1 MLPQSILDHIINNSS
16 ISKPRALSNSFQK
29 FNSKSQCSQSFN
41 KEDNIASQNNK
52 ESQIDDQI
60 SELLFK
66 ENVSLQNHEDALMVV
81 SILRKQIKSKLEINF
96 VKKALENLDIW
107 KNQVNLFNQ
116 GSSFNNSI
124 FSHMKVQYCQKGEV
138 IFNYGNLCIYK
149 HILILLLTKG
159 DQGTIYYIV
168 AQGIIKFDFF
178 FNILMKSIFYLFA
191 GSFSCLIP
199 KSIKQQK
206 QTDEQLNQEQRLNLQ
221 KNISVIQEKTK
232 EIVINPLEELIPIT
246 EYVKPSEKQKVVEE
260 VPIQNES
267 QTFSKKKIIQE
278 FKQEDIDE
286 DKIYK
291 LNFPSFTKIKVYTP
305 GESFGEIALLTMQK
319 ERKATI
325 LSREDGVLITLDKSK
340 FDKILNIFKELK
352 IRNSLDFLHR
362 FSFLNELGPTKLL
375 SLLHCTEI
383 IKFKKSN
390 VIYKEGDKAENIFF
404 IRQGV
409 IMLTKLGEIVD
420 DKLQEQRQQE
430 LEENQSLD
438 LNKVKKNQAL
448 SQSQIRV
455 QLVVYKENCFF
466 GEDEIMQD
474 LSMRNTKAE
483 VSSFEA
489 EIYIISKQ
497 RLFDYLKGSNV
508 YHILVQEYDVKQK
521 WRAQQYKNIINMKQ
535 NTINQY
541 NTKMKQMLGEEYR
554 QAYINRINSQ
564 LLQSELNKSKA
575 CTTSQKLQKPMI
587 NNFTK
592 ELNLQKKQSSILNK
606 SQISQQEDILA
617 DDNFVQKAEQLDTS
631 NSSFVTKQNKQEYY
645 NDNKKDF
652 IQIDEF
658 FKNQDSE
665 NISSPLHQTFR
676 IPPELSDNSL
686 NQILEE
692 RFQHKQMVLNQS
704 EKKGKPSNFF
714 IVIDPHQRKQQDLD
728 IFKLKKEKTKPVFQK
743 QFQKKRLQNS
753 EQNSKT
759 YQTDKKIFVEQ
770 IEDFSQIFNMT
781 RQESQN
787 VQQNIVDQ
795 TKNNLFEIS
804 HDEKQNFTSI
814 SLDSKQTS
822 NKYKNSIN
830 SSNDEIKPHQQHK
843 GQNYYPKQIQQD
855 IHSQGSNKQQQ
866 NHTQLQQ
873 HQQLVDQVQS
883 QNQTQIQ
890 VQGQLTPQ
898 QNINSFKQSHRKI
911 FSDQAFFNKFNNQ
924 CNQQQNF
931 KNFKQNFINPKI
943 LPQNIQLAFTQN
955 QQNQESYVNLFSSRT
970 YKQHSQSNFNS
981 LINDQLLFSQRLQKS
996 QLSLQI
1002 EQQNNH
1008 KQLLM
1013 FNNLD
1018 VKSVNIYKKPFN
1030 PKRNCKSQQS
1040 SNVRSSLNEQSP
1052 KIQNIS
1058 YASPRYSMFS
1068 NSVAASPKQAQIFE
1082 QLPISSSQT
1091 KLDVDFVQ
1099 ESQSSKDIKQK
1110 LKKLEKEVKYINLK
1124 KILKNIESSKIF
1136 KQINRNYFTN
1146 SNKQIQSTKQK
1157 INDFDQIQS
1166 TTTNLQAPLYQS
1178 SKNYEFKSRV
1188 EFSSKLP
1195 KRYSTSPNQD
1205 YCNYLQPGDFLI
1217 TSQMQVHKS
1226 KKGQQNS

>member
-1 MLPQSILDHIINNSS
+1 MLPQSILDHIINNTN
-16 ISKPRALSNSFQK
+16 ISKPRAISNSFQK
-29 FNSKSQCSQSFN
+29 LNSKSQCSQSFN
-41 KEDNIASQNNK
+41 IEDNCTGQNNK
-52 ESQIDDQI
+52 ESQIDNQI

-66 ENVSLQNHEDALMVV
+66 ENVSLQNHEDAIMVV

-138 IFNYGNLCIYK
+138 IFNYG
-149 HILILLLTKG
+149 

-168 AQGIIKFDFF
+168 AQ
-178 FNILMKSIFYLFA
+178 

-221 KNISVIQEKTK
+221 KNISVIQEKSK
-232 EIVINPLEELIPIT
+232 EIVINPLEELIPIS
-246 EYVKPSEKQKVVEE
+246 EYVKPSEKIKVIEE
-260 VPIQNES
+260 EPINES
-267 QTFSKKKIIQE
+267 QIFSKKKIIRNFQ
-278 FKQEDIDE
+278 QEDFDE

-291 LNFPSFTKIKVYTP
+291 INFPNFSKIKVYTP

-325 LSREDGVLITLDKSK
+325 ISREDGVLITLDKSK

-375 SLLHCTEI
+375 SLLHCTDI

-409 IMLTKLGEIVD
+409 IMLTKLGEIID
-420 DKLQEQRQQE
+420 DKLIEQRQQE
-430 LEENQSLD
+430 LDENQSLD
-438 LNKVKKNQAL
+438 LNKVKKNQAI

-455 QLVVYKENCFF
+455 QLVVYKENSFF

-474 LSMRNTKAE
+474 LSLRNTKAE

-489 EIYIISKQ
+489 EIYKISKQ

-508 YHILVQEYDVKQK
+508 YNILVQEYEVKQK

-575 CTTSQKLQKPMI
+575 STSSQKFQKPLV

-592 ELNLQKKQSSILNK
+592 ELNLQKKSSSVLNK
-606 SQISQQEDILA
+606 SQSSQQEDNLA
-617 DDNFVQKAEQLDTS
+617 EDNLVQKVEQLDVS
-631 NSSFVTKQNKQEYY
+631 NLQFLSKQNKQEQHSE
-645 NDNKKDF
+645 NKKDF

-658 FKNQDSE
+658 FQNQDTD

-704 EKKGKPSNFF
+704 EKKGKLSNFF
-714 IVIDPHQRKQQDLD
+714 IIIDPHSRKQQDLD

-743 QFQKKRLQNS
+743 QFQKKRLQNQ

-759 YQTDKKIFVEQ
+759 HQSDKKIFAEQ
-770 IEDFSQIFNMT
+770 IEDFSQIFTMT
-781 RQESQN
+781 RQDSQN
-787 VQQNIVDQ
+787 AQQHIDQ
-795 TKNNLFEIS
+795 TKHNLFEIS

-814 SLDSKQTS
+814 SLDCKVSQNKSKNNT
-822 NKYKNSIN
+822 N
-830 SSNDEIKPHQQHK
+830 SSNDEINLHKQNK
-843 GQNYYPKQIQQD
+843 GQSYSQQIYQD
-855 IHSQGSNKQQQ
+855 IHIQTLNKQQKDSIQ
-866 NHTQLQQ
+866 SQQ
-873 HQQLVDQVQS
+873 PSQLVDQLQP
-883 QNQTQIQ
+883 QYQTQIQ
-890 VQGQLTPQ
+890 VKGQQTPKLSFQ

-911 FSDQAFFNKFNNQ
+911 FSDQLFFNKTNNQ
-924 CNQQQNF
+924 CNQQQQL
-931 KNFKQNFINPKI
+931 KNSQQSFINPKA
-943 LPQNIQLAFTQN
+943 QSQSIQLLFSQN
-955 QQNQESYVNLFSSRT
+955 QQNQESYINLFSSRT

-981 LINDQLLFSQRLQKS
+981 IINDQLLFSQRLQKS
-996 QLSLQI
+996 QLSLQM
-1002 EQQNNH
+1002 EQYNNH
-1008 KQLLM
+1008 QQLLM
-1013 FNNLD
+1013 LNNLD
-1018 VKSVNIYKKPFN
+1018 VKPANIQKKPFT

-1040 SNVRSSLNEQSP
+1040 SNARSSQNEQPP
-1052 KIQNIS
+1052 KIQHISNI
-1058 YASPRYSMFS
+1058 SPRYSLFS
-1068 NSVAASPKQAQIFE
+1068 NSVAASLKQVQIFD
-1082 QLPISSSQT
+1082 QLQGSSSQT
-1091 KLDVDFVQ
+1091 KLDVDFIQ
-1099 ESQSSKDIKQK
+1099 ENKSSKDIQQK
-1110 LKKLEKEVKYINLK
+1110 IKTLEKQVKYINLK

-1136 KQINRNYFTN
+1136 KQANINYFAN
-1146 SNKQIQSTKQK
+1146 NNKQIQFTKQQMS
-1157 INDFDQIQS
+1157 DLDQMQS
-1166 TTTNLQAPLYQS
+1166 STSNQQTALYQS
-1178 SKNYEFKSRV
+1178 SKNYELKSKI

-1205 YCNYLQPGDFLI
+1205 CCNYLQPADFLI
-1217 TSQMQVHKS
+1217 TSQMQVHKF
-1226 KKGQQNS
+1226 KKSQKNS